1 MNWTPAIFAPAAGA
15 EVTMLPATTVELD
28 QDGAETVLGLI
39 DMLEDL
45 DSVQNVY
52 TNADIPQAVLEALS

>member
-1 MNWTPAIFAPAAGA
+1 MNWTPAIFAPAGA